1 MRSRIAEPLRLDEI
15 AGAAGYSTFH
25 FDRVFRSI
33 TGLSAGA
40 FQTALRLEAA
50 KTLLLDTDASV
61 TQICMEIGYESVGSF
76 TSRFTRSVGV
86 SPNAFRDFARKL
98 AQSDVTA
105 MLAQAFAMP
114 RPAGPLH
121 GTVHAT
127 QAADAFVWIG
137 LFRKGVPEQRPEA
150 GCLRRGDGVFSL
162 AAVEDGT
169 YHALCASVAP
179 GTDWRTYMLSGE
191 HVRVGTSGL
200 VAVRHGDFV
209 WPPAIELR
217 ALEPTDPPI
226 LASLALLALQ

>member
-1 MRSRIAEPLRLDEI
+1 MRARIAEPLRLDEI
-15 AGAAGYSTFH
+15 ARAAGYSAFH
-25 FDRVFRSI
+25 FDRMFRSV

-40 FQTALRLEAA
+40 FQSALRIEAA
-50 KTLLLDTDASV
+50 KARLLDTEMTV
-61 TQICMEIGYESVGSF
+61 TQICMEIGYDSIGSF

-86 SPNAFRDFARKL
+86 APNAFRAFARKL

-105 MLAQAFAMP
+105 MLEQAFAA
-114 RPAGPLH
+114 RQTSGPLT
-121 GTVHAT
+121 GSVRGS
-127 QAADAFVWIG
+127 QSPDSFVWVG
-137 LFRKGVPEQRPEA
+137 LFRKGMPEQRPVA
-150 GCLRRGDGVFSL
+150 GFLRRGDGVFSI
-162 AAVEDGT
+162 APVQDGT

-200 VAVRHGDFV
+200 VAVREGAFA

-217 ALEPTDPPI
+217 GLEPTDPPI